1 MSNLAIEAERLA
13 ELRHRAASR
22 LAGTAAGKGPAARAA
37 DALTVLHA
45 LASSPDTAADA
56 LTLLHEL
63 QVHQVEVDLQAQEL
77 HDSRAELESALR
89 RQIELYDFQPVG
101 CFTIDPRLVIH
112 ELNRTGA
119 DMLEI
124 GREGAYGLVFDSFLG
139 SESAL
144 RLRSSLAEVDA
155 GARRASLPLRLHA
168 KGRPDR
174 PVLASIARDPSAQQY
189 LLTLTLAENEYGS
202 MAPV

>member
-1 MSNLAIEAERLA
+1 MSDLAIEAERLA

-22 LAGTAAGKGPAARAA
+22 LAGTAAGKGHAGRAV

-45 LASSPDTAADA
+45 LACSPGTASDA

-77 HDSRAELESALR
+77 QDSRAELESALR

-101 CFTIDPRLVIH
+101 CFTVDPRLVIH
-112 ELNRTGA
+112 ELNRTAA
-119 DMLEI
+119 DMLCI
-124 GREGAYGLVFDSFLG
+124 GREIACGLGLDGFLCA
-139 SESAL
+139 ESAQ
-144 RLRSSLAEVDA
+144 RLRSTLAGVDT

-168 KGRPDR
+168 KGKPDR
-174 PVLASIARDPSAQQY
+174 PVLASIDRDPSAKRY
-189 LLTLTLAENEYGS
+189 LLTLTLDEHEQGS
-202 MAPV
+202 MPPV